1 MTLRVGIIGAGQV
14 GERHAV
20 GFAAVDGAT
29 IAGIAD
35 VVERRAVALAE
46 RFGGVPVT
54 DWRRLLDLDLNIL
67 VVGLPH
73 NMHLE
78 PAEAAAAQGV
88 HVLME
93 KPLATTL
100 EDGRRIV
107 DVCDQAG
114 VKLTMS
120 FVHRFRDEAQF
131 ARRWLD
137 EGWVGLPQVARSVM
151 NAPRKPE
158 LPAWVAQKE
167 AAGGGV
173 MMYTAVHAIDRLRW
187 LLGSEVVSVTGQIR
201 RWDPDSEVEDG
212 AVALLIFANGVVASS
227 TANAPA
233 YWAQP
238 AVWETEIFG
247 TGGMLRITREA
258 VEVSSD
264 SLQTRLETQTSASR
278 LGPHYNF
285 VRQAEA
291 FVSAIER
298 DREPLITAEDGL
310 RSLEVVLAL
319 YRSAE
324 TGETVRLPGAYP

>member
-14 GERHAV
+14 GERHAIA
-20 GFAAVDGAT
+20 FAATEGAT
-29 IAGIAD
+29 IAGTAD
-35 VVERRAVALAE
+35 IVVERAEVLAD
-46 RFGGVPVT
+46 RFGGVAVA
-54 DWRRLLDLDLNIL
+54 DWQYLMDLDLDIL

-73 NMHLE
+73 NMHVE
-78 PAEAAAAQGV
+78 PTEAAAEQGV

-93 KPLATTL
+93 KPIATTMD
-100 EDGRRIV
+100 DGRRIV
-107 DVCDQAG
+107 ELCQEAG

-131 ARRWLD
+131 AKQWLD
-137 EGWVGLPQVARSVM
+137 EGRVGLPQVVRSVM

-173 MMYTAVHAIDRLRW
+173 MMYTAIHAIDRLRW
-187 LLGSEVVSVTGQIR
+187 LVGSEVTSVTAQVR

-212 AVALLIFANGVVASS
+212 AVALLTFASGAVATS

-238 AVWETEIFG
+238 SVWETEIFG
-247 TGGMLRITREA
+247 TDGMLRVTREA
-258 VEVSSD
+258 VEVSSN
-264 SLQTRLETQTSASR
+264 SLQTRLETKTSASR
-278 LGPHYNF
+278 LGQHYNF
-285 VRQAEA
+285 VRQAEE
-291 FVSAIER
+291 FVAAIQE
-298 DREPLITAEDGL
+298 DREPAITANDGL
-310 RSLEVVLAL
+310 KSLEVVLAL

-324 TGETVRLPGAYP
+324 TEETVSLP